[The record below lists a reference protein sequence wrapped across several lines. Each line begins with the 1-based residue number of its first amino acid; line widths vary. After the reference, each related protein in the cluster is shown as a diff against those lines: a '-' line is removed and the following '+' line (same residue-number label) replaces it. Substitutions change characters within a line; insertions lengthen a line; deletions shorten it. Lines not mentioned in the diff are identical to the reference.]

1 MVARVTEHETF
12 FNKERGVTH
21 PFCMEADRV
30 EKPVWIKHASQLAT
44 LSQDGKG
51 PRVKEK
57 MSELGIIEDG
67 SIWLEEGV
75 IKAVGTTAELEKK
88 YGVRKKEADIVNASG
103 CLVTP
108 GLVDPHT
115 HVVYGGSRERE
126 FEMRLEGATYME
138 IMNAGGG
145 IHATARMTREAT
157 EEELIEQTTWRL
169 DSFLAHGITTVEG
182 KSGYGMD
189 LETELKQLRVMEKLQ
204 QTHPIDIVPT
214 FMGAHAVPQ
223 EYKGR
228 EDEFVDRLI
237 NEMLPVV
244 AEEKL
249 AEFNDVFCE
258 KGVFTPDQSE
268 RILEEGKKYGLIPKI
283 HADEIESYGGAE
295 LAAKVGAI
303 SAEHLLKASDEGI
316 RAMAESGVIACL
328 LPATAL
334 YLREQAAAGRKMVDA
349 GVPVA
354 ISTDCNP
361 GSSPTTS
368 MPLVMNLACI
378 LMRMTPAEAL
388 TAATYNAACAINR
401 QDKAGS
407 LEEGKQADVVMWDI
421 ENYQKLQYF
430 FGVNHV
436 KSVWKKGIR
445 VV

>member
-1 MVARVTEHETF
+1 MT
-12 FNKERGVTH
+12 
-21 PFCMEADRV
+21 
-30 EKPVWIKHASQLAT
+30 KPIWIKNITQLAT
-44 LSQDGKG
+44 LAEGGKA
-51 PRVKEK
+51 PRTKGA
-57 MSELGIIEDG
+57 MSELGLIENG
-67 SIWLEEGV
+67 SLWLENGIV
-75 IKAVGTTAELEKK
+75 QAVGTTMELEDR
-88 YGVRKKEADIVNASG
+88 YSERISEAEIIDGTGRLA
-103 CLVTP
+103 TP

-145 IHATARMTREAT
+145 IHATARMTRDAS
-157 EEELIEQTTWRL
+157 EEQLMEETSRRL
-169 DSFLAHGITTVEG
+169 DSFLLHGVTTIEG
-182 KSGYGMD
+182 KSGYGMN
-189 LETELKQLRVMEKLQ
+189 LETELKQLRIMKRLQ
-204 QTHPIDIVPT
+204 EAHPIDIVPT
-214 FMGAHAVPQ
+214 FMGAHAVPP

-228 EDEFVDRLI
+228 EDNFVNYLI
-237 NEMLPVV
+237 EEMLPAV

-258 KGVFTPDQSE
+258 KGVYTPEQSE
-268 RILEEGKKYGLIPKI
+268 RILEAGKKQGLIPKI
-283 HADEIESYGGAE
+283 HADEIEPYGGAE

-303 SAEHLLKASDEGI
+303 SAEHLLKASDAGI
-316 RAMAESGVIACL
+316 RAMAEAGTIACL

-334 YLREQAAAGRKMVDA
+334 YLREKAAAGRKMIDA

-378 LMRMTPAEAL
+378 SMRLTPAEAL
-388 TAATYNAACAINR
+388 TAATYNAACAISR
-401 QDKAGS
+401 QERVGS
-407 LEEGKQADVVMWDI
+407 LEAGKQADVVLW
-421 ENYQKLQYF
+421 NVKSYQELQYL

-436 KSVWKKGIR
+436 HSVWKKGVK

>member
-1 MVARVTEHETF
+1 MA
-12 FNKERGVTH
+12 
-21 PFCMEADRV
+21 
-30 EKPVWIKHASQLAT
+30 KPIWIKHTSQLAT
-44 LSQDGKG
+44 LALDGQG
-51 PRVKEK
+51 PRVREE
-57 MSELGIIEDG
+57 MSELGLIEDG
-67 SIWLEEGV
+67 SLWLEDGV
-75 IKAVGTTAELEKK
+75 IKSVGTTAELEEQ
-88 YGVRKKEADIVNASG
+88 YGERENEAEVVDASG

-138 IMNAGGG
+138 IMNAGCG
-145 IHATARMTREAT
+145 IHATTRMTREAT
-157 EEELIEQTTWRL
+157 EAELVEQTTRRL
-169 DSFLAHGITTVEG
+169 DSFLAHGVTTVEG
-182 KSGYGMD
+182 KSGYGMN
-189 LETELKQLRVMEKLQ
+189 LETELKQLRVMQKLQ

-214 FMGAHAVPQ
+214 FMGAHAVPP

-228 EDEFVDRLI
+228 EDEFVDHLLK
-237 NEMLPVV
+237 EMLPVV

-258 KGVFTPDQSE
+258 KGVFTPEQSE
-268 RILEEGKKYGLIPKI
+268 RILEAGKEYGLIPKI
-283 HADEIESYGGAE
+283 HADEIEPYGGAE
-295 LAAKVGAI
+295 LAAKIGAI

-316 RAMAESGVIACL
+316 RAMANSGVIACL

-401 QDKAGS
+401 QDKVGS
-407 LEEGKQADVVMWDI
+407 LEAGKQADVVLWDI
-421 ENYQKLQYF
+421 ENYQKLQYL

-436 KSVWKKGIR
+436 KSVWKKGTR